1 MRKINK
7 IITHCSDSPYIA
19 HDDIRVIRKWH
30 VEERGWSDVGYHF
43 FVRMNGDIQLGRP
56 INIQGAHA
64 KGHNYDS
71 IGICLAGRDEFSAD
85 QLESLESLLINLLYC
100 FNLKVENIYGHY
112 EIDSGKTCPNF
123 YMRGL
128 RDKLNG
134 IYSK

>member
-7 IITHCSDSPYIA
+7 LILHCSDSPYIA

-30 VEERGWSDVGYHF
+30 VEERGWSDVAYHT

-64 KGHNYDS
+64 KGHNHDS
-71 IGICLAGRDEFSAD
+71 IGICLAGRDEFSVD
-85 QLESLESLLINLLYC
+85 QLESLENLLINLLYC
-100 FNLKVENIYGHY
+100 FNLKVEDIYGHY
-112 EIDSGKTCPNF
+112 ELDKGKTCPNI
-123 YMRGL
+123 YMQGL